1 MLLAAFWISAIGL
14 LYGFIIYPGILFF
27 VGQLK
32 GGKTFVEAELPR
44 VSLVI
49 AAYNEESVL
58 KKKLENA
65 LEIDYPSEKLEIL
78 LGSDGSNDL
87 TAEIASRFF
96 DVGVKFYD
104 YRIRRGKPSVL
115 NETIAKSSGEVLF
128 LCDANVMFD
137 PHALKRLVAHLG
149 NPAIGAVTGDV
160 RLESHEANFGEGES
174 AYYKLER
181 AIQLG
186 ESKLGSVMGVDG
198 GMYIIRRS
206 LFDTLPSWA
215 LNEEFIASMRVIRK
229 GFRIAYE
236 PDAFAIETATPTAT
250 QEWRRRV
257 RVSAGSVQILR
268 GGFWPPATR
277 PIELWQFLSH
287 KALRWAN
294 PLLLAV
300 LFVASAVLTLSGAHP
315 LYKMMLFMQAAFYSL
330 ATLATISLAFRN
342 TKIGGIA
349 FYFTMSHIAMAVGM
363 VKGLLG
369 RQATTWKQ
377 ADRTFSSHTSV

>member
-1 MLLAAFWISAIGL
+1 M
-14 LYGFIIYPGILFF
+14 
-27 VGQLK
+27 GQLK
-32 GGKTFVEAELPR
+32 GSKTFVEDEYPT

-58 KKKLENA
+58 KRKLENA
-65 LEIDYPSEKLEIL
+65 LEIDYPREKLEIL
-78 LGSDGSNDL
+78 LGSDGSNDS
-87 TAEIASRFF
+87 TAEIASQFV
-96 DVGVKFYD
+96 DAGVKFYD
-104 YRIRRGKPSVL
+104 YRTRRGKPSVL
-115 NETIAKSSGEVLF
+115 NETIAKSKGEVLF

-137 PHALKRLVAHLG
+137 PQALKRLVAHFG
-149 NPAIGAVTGDV
+149 TPAIGAVTGDV

-174 AYYKLER
+174 TYYKLER

-198 GMYIIRRS
+198 GMYVIRRS

-236 PDAFAIETATPTAT
+236 PEAFAIETATPTAR

-268 GGFWPPATR
+268 GGFWPPVTR
-277 PIELWQFLSH
+277 PVELWQFLSH

-294 PLLLAV
+294 PVLLAV
-300 LFVASAVLTLSGAHP
+300 LFTVNAALTMLGAHP
-315 LYKMMLFMQAAFYSL
+315 LYKMTFLSQAAFYSL
-330 ATLATISLAFRN
+330 AILATFSLAFRN
-342 TKIGGIA
+342 TKIGGVA
-349 FYFTMSHIAMAVGM
+349 FYFTMSHVAMAVGT

-369 RQATTWKQ
+369 RQETTWKQ
-377 ADRTFSSHTSV
+377 ADRTLSVAQSSSGHS